1 MNQTEVFK
9 VDKFRGNGQ
18 GTGDA
23 LWKTAAKERLKHQ
36 FAEQAKD
43 NRIAQLESEI
53 AEMKKTPRTTSYTT
67 MKTKFEPPP
76 RNFGLKSLLT
86 ESDPP
91 IAALMP
97 HRCGSPGTRGIRNQV
112 YIYTYIYTMM
122 RLIHPH
128 TPNTKFT
135 LT

>member
-1 MNQTEVFK
+1 MNQNEVFK

-43 NRIAQLESEI
+43 KRIAHLEREI
-53 AEMKKTPRTTSYTT
+53 AEAKRPPRTTTYHPRQVIA
-67 MKTKFEPPP
+67 PPT
-76 RNFGLKSLLT
+76 RNFGLKTTLT
-86 ESDPP
+86 EADPP

-112 YIYTYIYTMM
+112 CSVTLSLLSPILCLYI
-122 RLIHPH
+122 
-128 TPNTKFT
+128 
-135 LT
+135 

>member
-1 MNQTEVFK
+1 MNQTDVFK

-43 NRIAQLESEI
+43 SRIAELERQIVE
-53 AEMKKTPRTTSYTT
+53 AKQPARVTTYKARQTVY
-67 MKTKFEPPP
+67 PPSQS
-76 RNFGLKSLLT
+76 FGLKTLLT
-86 ESDPP
+86 EADPP

-112 YIYTYIYTMM
+112 K
-122 RLIHPH
+122 L
-128 TPNTKFT
+128 
-135 LT
+135 